1 MLFKNVGIIILL
13 IISLGSAGCLNLGIS
28 GGNNANKGLGLDI
41 YSKGKSYI
49 KLKERKIKKGESK
62 TYYDHP
68 KFIRSDY
75 VSNVMSSISF
85 KERGIKGWG
94 KEKNVFQESELLNL
108 LPHVIGA
115 FKKASPS
122 QYVLVNSHYA
132 KGKSRFLK
140 TELYTIFALFISNEK
155 LNIRFS
161 RIQYIPILES
171 DDDGIFTG
179 NKVVFTDPFSVK
191 SNPAWKLIP
200 RQGQHLKEGYGNWL
214 IIDLTEEAF
223 EKEEQKSDVS
233 PRSGPGVVYD
243 QNKQNIDRTYEV
255 NSTPAVR
262 GEAKTSIKDQLL
274 ELKELEKTGLITS
287 EDYERRKAEILVGK
301 QEKSIK
307 DKFIEL
313 RNLSEDGYI
322 GDTDYEREKRE
333 LLDKYDI
340 RGREIKE
347 VLAEYLELRDE
358 GFITDD
364 DYEYIKKKLLKEF

>member
-1 MLFKNVGIIILL
+1 MNPGNT
-13 IISLGSAGCLNLGIS
+13 GSKSSNPA
-28 GGNNANKGLGLDI
+28 LGLDI
-41 YSKGKSYI
+41 YSKGKSYV
-49 KLKERKIKKGESK
+49 KLKEKRVIKGEPRA
-62 TYYDHP
+62 YFDHP
-68 KFIRSDY
+68 KNLNGDY
-75 VSNVMSSISF
+75 LSSVVSSLF
-85 KERGIKGWG
+85 YKERGIKGWG
-94 KEKNVFQESELLNL
+94 KEKTVLQESEILDL
-108 LPHVIGA
+108 LPPIIDA
-115 FKKASPS
+115 LSKAAPS

-171 DDDGIFTG
+171 DDDGIFMG
-179 NKVVFTDPFSVK
+179 KPSVFTDPFSLK
-191 SNPAWKLIP
+191 NNPAWKLLT
-200 RQGQHLKEGYGNWL
+200 RQGQHLKEGYSNWL
-214 IIDLTEEAF
+214 VIDLAEEAF
-223 EKEEQKSDVS
+223 VKEEKKDVVS
-233 PRSGPGVVYD
+233 LGNITGGESVPVRQEVPRVYEG
-243 QNKQNIDRTYEV
+243 NVIPYRV
-255 NSTPAVR
+255 
-262 GEAKTSIKDQLL
+262 EAKKSIKEQLL
-274 ELKELEKTGLITS
+274 ELKELEKTGLITT

-322 GDTDYEREKRE
+322 GDIDYEREKRE
-333 LLDKYDI
+333 LLDEYDVS
-340 RGREIKE
+340 GKEIKE